1 MSDKN
6 YLIGRRQY
14 ARPQGIMFADNPGT
28 RTADGFYVPAG
39 FEVGTANTTGGNFLI
54 LSDNNRD
61 PINIVKERIEQRK
74 RTINGT
80 MRSYHVAD
88 KSTIS
93 TSWTRLPSRSFELDP
108 DFSETTGKP
117 QTLGT
122 KHTTDGGAGGVEIL
136 EWYNNNKGSFWVYLA
151 YDLYN
156 EFSETTNKYN
166 NLDKYS
172 QVLEVYF
179 SSFSYTV
186 EKRGGSNFDFW
197 NIDLSLEEV

>member
-1 MSDKN
+1 MSDLN
-6 YLIGRRQY
+6 YLAGRKQY
-14 ARPQGIMFADNPGT
+14 ARPQGIMFADSPGIKT
-28 RTADGFYVPAG
+28 PEGFYVPSG
-39 FEVGTANTTGGNFLI
+39 YEVGTQGNSDNNFLI

-61 PINIVKERIEQRK
+61 PISISKERIEQRR

-88 KSTIS
+88 KSSIS
-93 TSWTRLPSRSFELDP
+93 TSWNRLPSRSFALDP
-108 DFSETTGKP
+108 EFDEVTGKP
-117 QTLGT
+117 QTAGM
-122 KHTTDGGAGGVEIL
+122 KYTTDGGAGGVELL
-136 EWYNNNKGSFWVYLA
+136 EWYQNNKGSFWVYLS

-156 EFSETTNKYN
+156 EFSGTTNKYAH
-166 NLDKYS
+166 LDKYS

-179 SSFSYTV
+179 ASFSYTV